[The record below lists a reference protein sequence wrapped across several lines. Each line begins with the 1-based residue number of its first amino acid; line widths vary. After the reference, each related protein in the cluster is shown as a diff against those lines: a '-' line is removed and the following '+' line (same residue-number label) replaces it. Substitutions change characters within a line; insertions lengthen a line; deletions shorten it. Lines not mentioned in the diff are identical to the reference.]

1 MKNNRGTIESV
12 SIEQLWM
19 KHNINLVLHHDINF
33 LTGVNGSGK
42 TTVINLIVAVLTTDL
57 QYLYRTKFKSISIS
71 IRPEG
76 STNPSSV
83 MVEKKLSKDNIG
95 EILIYTIFNSKK
107 SVTFKVD
114 SAIGR
119 YYQRA
124 NRLPHHFNNNPR
136 SIYKATQIQQL
147 IDELINVSW
156 LSVQRYDKVD
166 FYRDDEADWSL
177 VDDKLKSQS
186 DDLVRHL
193 SGLKTQVGELLNTFQ
208 RKIFLSLIFE
218 EPRNFKIPDLIS
230 STNFSQV
237 QDTFKQIFSQLDLF
251 SLAHTSAQNE
261 SINDVEATIDSQFRI
276 VNAAKEHFLNNSH
289 DVGQNELVLF
299 YNTMLIEKIVVD
311 WNEYLKSKD
320 DIDKPKNS
328 FLKVINEMSTRKEIL
343 INDRNEIEIS
353 TRQQDSVKIK
363 DLSSGEKQLLIVLTE
378 ALLQNAKPYVYI
390 ADEPE
395 LSLHV
400 DWQECLVTNI
410 RAINPKAQIFFATH
424 SPDIVGPYEEKMFDM
439 EDITS

>member
-1 MKNNRGTIESV
+1 MNNHGGTIESV

-19 KHNINLVLHHDINF
+19 KHDINLVLHHDVNF

-57 QYLYRTKFKSISIS
+57 QYLYRTKFKRISIS

-83 MVEKKLSKDNIG
+83 MVEKKPSKDNIG
-95 EILIYTIFNSKK
+95 ELLIYNIDNSKK
-107 SVTFKVD
+107 TKTFRVN

-124 NRLPHHFNNNPR
+124 NRLPHHFNNNLRPNY
-136 SIYKATQIQQL
+136 SVTQIQQS
-147 IDELINVSW
+147 IDKLINVSW

-166 FYRDDEADWSL
+166 FYRDDESDWSL
-177 VDDKLKSQS
+177 VDDKLKNQS

-208 RKIFLSLIFE
+208 RKIFLSLILE
-218 EPRNFKIPDLIS
+218 EPRNFKVPDLIS
-230 STNFSQV
+230 STNISQV
-237 QDTFKQIFSQLDLF
+237 QETFKQILSQLDLF
-251 SLAHTSAQNE
+251 SLARTSKQKE
-261 SINDVEATIDSQFRI
+261 GPHDVEATLDSQFKI
-276 VNAAKEHFLNNSH
+276 LNTAKEHFLNNSL
-289 DVGQNELVLF
+289 DVSQNELVLF
-299 YNTMLIEKIVVD
+299 YNTMLIKKIVLD
-311 WNEYLKSKD
+311 WDEYLKNKE
-320 DIDKPKNS
+320 DIDKPKNI
-328 FLKVINEMSTRKEIL
+328 FLKVINEMSTRKKIL
-343 INDRNEIEIS
+343 INERNEIEIS
-353 TRQQDSVKIK
+353 TRQHDSVKIK

-378 ALLQNAKPYVYI
+378 ALLQNAQPYVYI

-424 SPDIVGPYEEKMFDM
+424 SPDIVGPYDEKMFDM